1 MRPRT
6 GASPG
11 SPTPVARAGLS
22 PAAVTEEAA
31 RVCDEEGFDRLS
43 LAAVAKR
50 CGVAVPSLYK
60 HVGGLEALRREVATA
75 AAAEFARVLG
85 DAAIGRSGAD
95 ALRAV
100 ARAYRDYARTS
111 PGRYAALQQAPRPEE
126 DEEAAAVF
134 YRSVEVLA
142 SILAGFG
149 LPDEALIDVIRW
161 LRGTLHGFVDLELRG
176 GFGLP
181 QSVDG
186 SFEVVVE
193 ALVRS
198 LREWPH
204 AGGSEQGPGGAAEPG

>member
-1 MRPRT
+1 M
-6 GASPG
+6 
-11 SPTPVARAGLS
+11 
-22 PAAVTEEAA
+22 TEQAA

-60 HVGGLEALRREVATA
+60 HVGGLEALRREVGTA
-75 AAAEFARVLG
+75 AAAEIARVLG

-100 ARAYRDYARTS
+100 ARAYRDYARTR
-111 PGRYAALQQAPRPEE
+111 PGRYAALQQAPRPE
-126 DEEAAAVF
+126 DDAGAAAVF

-149 LPDEALIDVIRW
+149 LPDEARIDVIRW

-193 ALVRS
+193 ALVQT
-198 LREWPH
+198 LRNWPRAEDPEQEPDGS
-204 AGGSEQGPGGAAEPG
+204 AGLG